1 MGDGHGHGWTDNG
14 RQVFDPELLEQ
25 AAGDLRKQNTGQ
37 QLQSQL
43 LDSLIPAAVFS
54 PKVPGATEVASRL
67 RESYQAMMTQLSRVG
82 VDLSD
87 LAARTLAAAQVA
99 REVDPVTQAQ
109 ARAAQHHHPD

>member
-1 MGDGHGHGWTDNG
+1 MGDAYGWTNNG

-43 LDSLIPAAVFS
+43 LDALIPASVFS
-54 PKVPGATEVASRL
+54 PSVPGASEAAGRL

-87 LAARTLAAAQVA
+87 LAVRTLAAAQVA

-109 ARAAQHHHPD
+109 ARAAAHRAI